1 MRIALDASSS
11 SASGSDVEPISD
23 GERLDEGEQ
32 SLSWSARGLP
42 VSISQQNL
50 QSMPISNLQR
60 LRSRTPSTSS
70 LLLEETTPTRSHN
83 GTFSPGRRR
92 TSNLD
97 KVNAARQLAKNVHGT
112 RSSPSA
118 YRSPKWMR
126 ESTPKATID
135 DDGEEENG
143 TMIRLSESDMESD
156 ADSEEEAWPVAPHR
170 FAKVQT
176 SKIGARNRR
185 EASVEAQEL
194 SQRIRLES
202 EADYSDMPLGKI
214 TSQRRR
220 SNSRQVSVPLS
231 PNAIRKTLT
240 IVEDDFDQVQ
250 GLLSRMR
257 IEKEREEKQ
266 EKQVFDERNKA
277 LWDSIETSIRH
288 AEDVQAKALK
298 EEAERQKK
306 IKEQKEADEKRAKEQ
321 KEAEEA
327 RIKREKEEAEKQKQE
342 DESKRKA
349 AEEEAARKAAEE
361 AKEKSMGGVG
371 NALEAN
377 ARVEYEAW
385 WQKIQQIKQNVL
397 PAVSQNTEWR
407 KQCFSAKRII
417 TRSVSQLTNSRVE
430 IVRITQAIG
439 EVMTQARGASPGG
452 EIYTWILNHLS
463 KCLIRQAEQEV
474 AAKQDTAFPLA
485 RVVQWLLLEGHSELG
500 DVLMA
505 RLAKKCCWCIA
516 YCPPKKTDQ
525 DDKTYAKILGKA
537 EVDESSLQH
546 TSRMSGIIAMYFA
559 ICQTTP
565 SKPPSNQEVDLSRIP
580 AHFRLRALWAW
591 QARMISPRMMEHT
604 ITPALFSVMIEIAGP
619 KVLTGYGKQTSKV
632 WKLIRIEGL
641 QNGKAGFT
649 KQQSA
654 NSARVRL
661 ELLLDEWIKTGR
673 VEGATGGREMAP

>member
-11 SASGSDVEPISD
+11 SASGSDAESVSD
-23 GERLDEGEQ
+23 HEKVDEGEQ

-50 QSMPISNLQR
+50 QSMSISNLQR
-60 LRSRTPSTSS
+60 MRSRTPSTSS
-70 LLLEETTPTRSHN
+70 LLLEETTPTRSN
-83 GTFSPGRRR
+83 GVAYTGRRR
-92 TSNLD
+92 MSNLE
-97 KVNAARQLAKNVHGT
+97 KVNAARQLAKNVQGI
-112 RSSPSA
+112 RSSPA
-118 YRSPKWMR
+118 AFRSPRWMR
-126 ESTPKATID
+126 ESTPKAVD
-135 DDGEEENG
+135 DVDGDEDG
-143 TMIRLSESDMESD
+143 SMIRLSESDSGSES
-156 ADSEEEAWPVAPHR
+156 DSEEEAWPVAPHR
-170 FAKVQT
+170 FAKGYT
-176 SKIGARNRR
+176 SKPLARNRR
-185 EASVEAQEL
+185 EASIEAQEL

-202 EADYSDMPLGKI
+202 EADSSNLPSRRI
-214 TSQRRR
+214 ASQRRR
-220 SNSRQVSVPLS
+220 SNSRQPSMPLS
-231 PNAIRKTLT
+231 PNAIRKTLP
-240 IVEDDFDQVQ
+240 ILEDDFDQVQ

-257 IEKEREEKQ
+257 IEKEKEEMHEKQ
-266 EKQVFDERNKA
+266 AFDERNKA

-288 AEDVQAKALK
+288 AEDVQAKAAK

-306 IKEQKEADEKRAKEQ
+306 IQEQKEADERRAKEQ

-327 RIKREKEEAEKQKQE
+327 RLKREKEDAEKQKQE
-342 DESKRKA
+342 EESKRKA
-349 AEEEAARKAAEE
+349 AEEEATRKAAEE

-371 NALEAN
+371 NTLEAN
-377 ARVEYEAW
+377 ARTEYETW
-385 WQKIQQIKQNVL
+385 WQKIQQIKQNIL
-397 PAVSQNTEWR
+397 PAVSQNTDWR

-417 TRSVSQLTNSRVE
+417 TRSVGQLTNSRVE

-439 EVMTQARGASPGG
+439 DVMTQAKGASPGG

-485 RVVQWLLLEGHSELG
+485 RVVQWLLLEGHVELG

-505 RLAKKCCWCIA
+505 RLAKKCCWIIS
-516 YCPPKKTDQ
+516 YCPPKKADQ
-525 DDKTYAKILGKA
+525 DEKTYAKILGKA
-537 EVDESSLQH
+537 DVDESSLQY

-559 ICQTTP
+559 ICQTSP

-580 AHFRLRALWAW
+580 SHFRLRALWAW
-591 QARMISPRMMEHT
+591 QARMVSPRMMEHT
-604 ITPALFSVMIEIAGP
+604 ITPALFSVLIEVAGP
-619 KVLTGYGKQTSKV
+619 VVLTGFGKQTSKL

-661 ELLLDEWIKTGR
+661 ELLLDEWIKTGK